1 MTLAEIINK
10 RRTIRKFDTNHDFD
24 HSAVT
29 KSLELTM
36 LAPNSS
42 NLQTWEFYRIRDKN
56 KIKELVPLCLNQNA
70 ARTAS
75 ELVVF
80 VSRKDLW
87 KKRIQWHLDNI
98 KYEQSQGSGDEKKH
112 QKGIRYY
119 SQSIPFLY
127 KKGWANLYNIIRW
140 SYLFY
145 KHIRGKYLIN
155 WVTANDTRVV
165 SHKSIGIA
173 AGYFMLSMTDLGY
186 DTCPMEGIDEIKIKK
201 NLALPRTCEI
211 SMIIACGKGL
221 PEGLYYERKRIPYD
235 QVVFEIK

>member
-10 RRTIRKFDTNHDFD
+10 RRSIRKFDINHDFD
-24 HSAVT
+24 HAVVT
-29 KSLELTM
+29 KSLELT
-36 LAPNSS
+36 LLSPNSS
-42 NLQTWEFYRIRDKN
+42 NLQTWEFYRIKDKN
-56 KIKELVPLCLNQNA
+56 KIKSLVPLCLNQNA

-87 KKRIQWHLDNI
+87 KKRADLHLNTI
-98 KYEQSQGSGDEKKH
+98 LNEQAQGLGDEKKH

-119 SQSIPFLY
+119 KKSIPFLY
-127 KKGWANLYNIIRW
+127 KAGWLHVFTVIRW
-140 SYLFY
+140 AHLVYQ
-145 KHIRGKYLIN
+145 HIRGKYLIN
-155 WVTANDTRVV
+155 WVTSSDTRVV

-173 AGYFMLSMTDLGY
+173 AGYFMLCMTDQGY

-201 NLALPRTCEI
+201 LLHLPSSSEI

-221 PEGLYYERKRIPYD
+221 PEGIYYERKRLPYD
-235 QVVFEIK
+235 EVVFEI